1 MRQDFSEQAKWAMDE
16 FGQAALGDGRRTTR
30 VLNMATRAA
39 QRPGGKITDVFSSD
53 RERQGAY
60 DLLEGKHVDASAL
73 SCAAGRAAARRATS
87 EVFSFVA
94 IDGSSISPTDETGSK
109 GFGSVGNLV
118 KGGRGLKVI
127 NAVGLTP
134 EGVPLG
140 MFAQVWWPR
149 LGGEKRTKRE
159 KKKHVRRRDVS
170 QKETWHWLT
179 AIKHTVSRA
188 DDVGAKLWF
197 LLDREADNLS
207 VLLALS
213 EKQHR
218 FTIRNCHNR
227 RLELERGE
235 KQYLR
240 DGLAQSA
247 VGGSYSLQV
256 PSGPHRSARLAHMVV
271 RWKAVTLRVR
281 DDRTGR
287 CQPLRVNT
295 VWTREVGTCPHD
307 EQPLDWLLLT
317 NSPVVT
323 FEDAQHVIYG
333 YSRRWRV
340 EDLHK
345 TWKSGACN
353 VEQTQLRSLHA
364 VTVWATILASVAV
377 RIERLKLLSRT
388 KPDEPATLEFSESEL
403 RALIL
408 IKRQNKKR
416 TEVIADTLPSI
427 SQATTWVAE
436 LGGYTGKSSGGPPG
450 SITIRR
456 GLERLELAAQVYA
469 ALAPPDK

>member
-1 MRQDFSEQAKWAMDE
+1 MRREHSEQARWATDE
-16 FGQAALGDGRRTTR
+16 FGHAVLGDGRRTLR

-39 QRPGGKITDVFSSD
+39 QRPGGRITDVFSSD

-60 DLLEGKHVDASAL
+60 DLLENKLVDASAL
-73 SCAAGRAAARRATS
+73 SCAAGQTAARRAAS
-87 EVFSFVA
+87 EAFSFVA
-94 IDGSSISPTDETGSK
+94 IDGSSISPTDETGGK
-109 GFGSVGNLV
+109 GFGSVGNLM

-149 LGGEKRTKRE
+149 LGTENRTRRE
-159 KKKHVRRRDVS
+159 KKKHVRRRDVTE
-170 QKETWHWLT
+170 KETWHWLT
-179 AIKHTVSRA
+179 AINHAASRA

-197 LLDREADNLS
+197 LMDREADNLS
-207 VLLALS
+207 VLLSLS

-218 FTIRNCHNR
+218 FTVRNCHNR
-227 RLELERGE
+227 RLEMEG
-235 KQYLR
+235 KVYLR
-240 DGLAQSA
+240 DGLALSA
-247 VGGSYSLQV
+247 SGGTYLLNV
-256 PSGPHRSARLAHMVV
+256 ASGPHRSARRARMVV

-287 CQPLRVNT
+287 CQPLPVNT
-295 VWTREVGTCPHD
+295 VWAREEGTCPVG
-307 EQPLDWLLLT
+307 EQPLDWLLFT
-317 NSPVVT
+317 NSPVAT
-323 FEDAQHVIYG
+323 LEEAQHVLCG
-333 YSRRWRV
+333 YTKRWRV
-340 EDLHK
+340 EELHK

-353 VEQTQLRSLHA
+353 VEQTQLRSLQA

-388 KPDEPATLEFSESEL
+388 KPEEPASLEFSESEL

-416 TEVIADTLPSI
+416 TEVIPDTPSI

-469 ALAPPDK
+469 ALSPPDK